1 MSNFPNSPFLR
12 PFISKEP
19 LLISSQ
25 PHAPAIM
32 PETLS
37 FPVIVPPS
45 EPVFQ
50 MFYYSLTTNFSISQ
64 LLALLSTMTV
74 LHHFGAHKLVTLFV
88 SLNLLV
94 FSFLCLTP
102 YPIWMEWLIS
112 SVLHFPMP
120 CLNSLSP
127 PPHLFLVTQLCINLI
142 SVLESRQ
149 LNNAEEN
156 CTSGRLIPF

>member
-1 MSNFPNSPFLR
+1 MSNFPNSPFLSL
-12 PFISKEP
+12 FISKEP

-25 PHAPAIM
+25 PHAPAII

-37 FPVIVPPS
+37 FPVIAPPS

-50 MFYYSLTTNFSISQ
+50 TFYSLTTNFSISQ

-88 SLNLLV
+88 SLNLLAL
-94 FSFLCLTP
+94 SFLCLIP

-112 SVLHFPMP
+112 SVPPFPMP
-120 CLNSLSP
+120 CLNYLA
-127 PPHLFLVTQLCINLI
+127 PPHLFLVTQLCMNSI
-142 SVLESRQ
+142 SVLESQQ
-149 LNNAEEN
+149 LHNAGEN